1 MILKEFIENFVCKN
15 SLIRLWYTVKGGHE
29 MVIDGVSM
37 EWETLEDKGIYRK
50 FINNNVIGVTDILV
64 SGHYTEAINIVI
76 EKIPLDDFRE
86 QQIDKIIIKQ

>member
-15 SLIRLWYTVKGGHE
+15 SLIRLWYPGYE
-29 MVIDGVSM
+29 MVINNGVSM
-37 EWETLEDKGIYRK
+37 EWETSKGEGIYRK

-64 SGHYTEAINIVI
+64 SGNYTEAINIVI

-86 QQIDKIIIKQ
+86 QQLNKIL

>member
-15 SLIRLWYTVKGGHE
+15 SLIRLWYPFKGGNE

-37 EWETLEDKGIYRK
+37 EWEIIKGEGIFKK

-64 SGHYTEAINIVI
+64 SGHYSEAINIVI
-76 EKIPLDDFRE
+76 EKIPIEDFRE
-86 QQIDKIIIKQ
+86 QQINKLL

>member
-15 SLIRLWYTVKGGHE
+15 SLIRLWYITKGVHE

-37 EWETLEDKGIYRK
+37 EWEIIKGEGIFKK

-86 QQIDKIIIKQ
+86 QQLNKLL

>member
-15 SLIRLWYTVKGGHE
+15 SLIRLWYITKGVHE

-37 EWETLEDKGIYRK
+37 EWETFKGEGIFGK

-76 EKIPLDDFRE
+76 EKTPLEDYRE
-86 QQIDKIIIKQ
+86 QQINKIIC

>member
-15 SLIRLWYTVKGGHE
+15 SLIRLWYPFKGGNE

-37 EWETLEDKGIYRK
+37 EWEIIKGEGIFKK

-64 SGHYTEAINIVI
+64 SGHYSEAINIVI
-76 EKIPLDDFRE
+76 EKIPIEDFRE
-86 QQIDKIIIKQ
+86 QQLNKLL